1 MLHKGRKWFPQ
12 FLLPCS
18 CPHSYHKTE
27 LVIRIQSNYTY
38 ITAHWEKKTSFNKK
52 NKIADKN
59 ILFGKIRKLT
69 RHNWLE
75 APLFLSSICQCFQLY
90 DKMFVYWRV
99 LDDVINV
106 TSHFHMDAEGF
117 LILYWVNLHAHMEA
131 STIMVRNNDT
141 RYPC

>member
-1 MLHKGRKWFPQ
+1 MISSTFTSLFPSP
-12 FLLPCS
+12 LLPQNWT
-18 CPHSYHKTE
+18 SYSYT
-27 LVIRIQSNYTY
+27 IQLHLHNSTLR
-38 ITAHWEKKTSFNKK
+38 KKKRASFNKK

-117 LILYWVNLHAHMEA
+117 LILYWVNLHAHMEV